1 MINQNDIVE
10 RLDQVADGVP
20 KDPSALLIEAAD
32 TIRMLR
38 ELVTDKG
45 EEWLEGVQPEGRA

>member
-1 MINQNDIVE
+1 VVDRNDIVE
-10 RLDQVADGVP
+10 RLDQAADELP
-20 KDPSALLIEAAD
+20 EDLSALLIEAAD
-32 TIRMLR
+32 TIRLLR

>member
-1 MINQNDIVE
+1 MTNRNDIVE
-10 RLDQVADGVP
+10 RLDQAADGLP
-20 KDPSALLIEAAD
+20 EDLSALLLEAAD
-32 TIRMLR
+32 TIRLLR